1 MYRYIDILRKVHEYF
16 FWIILNVL
24 KGKRVQSVA
33 VIICHNNFI
42 GNREE
47 RRHLILLGLLTVKNV
62 NIQASQMNSFQGV
75 QFSFVNFS
83 STPDNRQTQEN

>member
-16 FWIILNVL
+16 LRIILNVL

-42 GNREE
+42 GNRED
-47 RRHLILLGLLTVKNV
+47 T
-62 NIQASQMNSFQGV
+62 
-75 QFSFVNFS
+75 
-83 STPDNRQTQEN
+83 